1 MWPLRLKKNG
11 ESQRGRPC
19 TVGQKFRNNAI
30 IYACKITSITKLNTL
45 FWNFIFTPFWAA
57 PLEKIQKMLILAFEA
72 ISSAASLNC
81 TVFRSL
87 AHCDD
92 SSPGGLYRK
101 NEDKV
106 DLICIHF
113 YCSHHRRDYK
123 SEYKQRFRPFSQYE
137 YLDGRFVT
145 NANGNGNGQVTPPV
159 TASKIKQQLALQP
172 KATSLHGEPW
182 YREVVELRKQ
192 ANDYKVCIPYL

>member
-1 MWPLRLKKNG
+1 M
-11 ESQRGRPC
+11 
-19 TVGQKFRNNAI
+19 
-30 IYACKITSITKLNTL
+30 Y
-45 FWNFIFTPFWAA
+45 PF
-57 PLEKIQKMLILAFEA
+57 
-72 ISSAASLNC
+72 
-81 TVFRSL
+81 
-87 AHCDD
+87 
-92 SSPGGLYRK
+92 
-101 NEDKV
+101 
-106 DLICIHF
+106 F

-159 TASKIKQQLALQP
+159 TASKIKEQLALQP

-192 ANDYKVCIPYL
+192 ANDYKVCIPYLWEFCRSPLDRIVLWGIRIVKNEDDCYPKEINPIFTSSL